1 MRETVREHLT
11 GERWKIPQEDVGV
24 RGAAGPSCCSSKLK
38 FDDFKLTQC
47 TATEVTSRL
56 PQWESGVTWTA
67 NRKVDLRGQSV
78 PDPDE
83 AAWNSLQETEGGREE
98 FEAGWVGALSSLFT
112 IHQRVVQF
120 SWRDLTGYWVREG
133 MGSYRASALPL
144 TSLSLFQSQKRVKGF
159 WLRGQLC
166 PFMWGLEWAPLP
178 LL

>member
-1 MRETVREHLT
+1 M
-11 GERWKIPQEDVGV
+11 
-24 RGAAGPSCCSSKLK
+24 
-38 FDDFKLTQC
+38 
-47 TATEVTSRL
+47 
-56 PQWESGVTWTA
+56 
-67 NRKVDLRGQSV
+67 DLRGQSV

-83 AAWNSLQETEGGREE
+83 AAWNSLQETEGRREE